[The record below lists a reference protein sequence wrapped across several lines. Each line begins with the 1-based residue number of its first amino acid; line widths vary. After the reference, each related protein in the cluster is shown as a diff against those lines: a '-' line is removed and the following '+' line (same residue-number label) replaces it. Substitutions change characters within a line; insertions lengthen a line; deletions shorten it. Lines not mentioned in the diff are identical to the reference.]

1 MQEQSDLALKSRLQP
16 RLQSTEHRQNGG
28 KVRVTPHVPLL
39 GRSDHV
45 LTENKT
51 PSLCET
57 DQSQVRRWL
66 SHLLTTVTTIN
77 FNVEKQNSFN
87 TCTCLIQFVTQS

>member
-16 RLQSTEHRQNGG
+16 RLQSTEHRQ
-28 KVRVTPHVPLL
+28 KVRVTPDVPLI

-45 LTENKT
+45 LTENQT

-57 DQSQVRRWL
+57 DQSQVRSWL

-87 TCTCLIQFVTQS
+87 TCTCLIQFVTRS